1 VLFWRQVTVAV
12 YHIDLLPKG
21 GCVWTPQRTQVEVMH
36 PGPIESTLW
45 WEPWNW
51 RPAPCTMRWD
61 RETNELFRE
70 LLQRL
75 DEAYP
80 APHYR

>member
-1 VLFWRQVTVAV
+1 
-12 YHIDLLPKG
+12 
-21 GCVWTPQRTQVEVMH
+21 MH
-36 PGPIESTLW
+36 PGPMESTLW
-45 WEPWNW
+45 WEPWSW
-51 RPAPCTMRWD
+51 RPAPCTTRWD